1 MSRSHP
7 SKRKPRTTRAT
18 ALIVCEGFTEEA
30 FCKYLKSLYARDCG
44 VSVSTINARGGSP
57 QDIIQLALRH
67 TDYDRV
73 LLFLDA
79 DRTAPESLIKK
90 SRGAGHYHVISEPC
104 VEGFFLSLL
113 NRPVPRTSEECK
125 RAFDG
130 ILRGNAKYDAR
141 AYAVPYPQSLL
152 DASNHP
158 LLSLLKSAFQPQ

>member
-1 MSRSHP
+1 M
-7 SKRKPRTTRAT
+7 
-18 ALIVCEGFTEEA
+18 
-30 FCKYLKSLYARDCG
+30 
-44 VSVSTINARGGSP
+44 
-57 QDIIQLALRH
+57 
-67 TDYDRV
+67 
-73 LLFLDA
+73 
-79 DRTAPESLIKK
+79 
-90 SRGAGHYHVISEPC
+90 ISEPC